1 MTRIWLVVNPASG
14 SYDAS
19 VPARLAE
26 AARQSGAELV
36 GTTIFPDAPLPDAA
50 ALTAERID
58 ILAVHTGDG
67 TINAAM
73 HAAAGNAAMHA
84 AAGNAAMPAA
94 AGPTTMHAAADWTGA
109 LLALPGGT
117 MNLLARHLHDARDPA
132 AILLAALDPA
142 ATARHVTMVA
152 GVDADCTIDGLVGV
166 FAGPTTAWGDVRETL
181 RRYDFAGL
189 VEAVPRAIEQTFS
202 GAPVRLAGST
212 EDFPAI
218 YIEPRNGHLR
228 LMGFTAD
235 DAAALF
241 EHGFAWLGGDF
252 RDGPHEPLGEVD
264 EVEIVSSA
272 EIGLLVDG
280 ERGHTHA
287 PLRLRAVPSP
297 VRFIVTRAEAMVVHP
312 L

>member
-26 AARQSGAELV
+26 AAQQGGAELV
-36 GTTIFPDAPLPDAA
+36 GTTHFPEMPLPDVA
-50 ALTAERID
+50 ALSADAID

-73 HAAAGNAAMHA
+73 HAA
-84 AAGNAAMPAA
+84 
-94 AGPTTMHAAADWTGA
+94 TGWNGRF
-109 LLALPGGT
+109 LALPGGT
-117 MNLLARHLHDARDPA
+117 MNLLARTLHEASDPA
-132 AILLAALDPA
+132 AILLDALEPG
-142 ATARHVTMVA
+142 TIARPVTMVA

-202 GAPVRLAGST
+202 GAPVRLAGSD
-212 EDFPAI
+212 EEFPAI

-241 EHGFAWLGGDF
+241 EHGFAWLNGDF
-252 RDGPHEPLGEVD
+252 RDGPHEPLGEVE
-264 EVEIVSSA
+264 EVEIVSTE

-280 ERGHTHA
+280 ERGHSHA
-287 PLRLRAVPSP
+287 PLRLRAVRSP
-297 VRFIVTRAEAMVVHP
+297 LRFIVTRPDALMVRP

>member
-26 AARQSGAELV
+26 AARQCGAELV

-50 ALTAERID
+50 ALTAQAID

-73 HAAAGNAAMHA
+73 HAAA
-84 AAGNAAMPAA
+84 
-94 AGPTTMHAAADWTGA
+94 TTMHAAADWTGA

-218 YIEPRNGHLR
+218 YIEPRNGQLR

>member
-26 AARQSGAELV
+26 AARQGGAELV
-36 GTTIFPDAPLPDAA
+36 GTTHFPDTPLPDPA
-50 ALTAERID
+50 ALSAERID

-73 HAAAGNAAMHA
+73 HAVAGW
-84 AAGNAAMPAA
+84 
-94 AGPTTMHAAADWTGA
+94 DGA

-117 MNLLARHLHDARDPA
+117 MNLLARHLHDARDAA

-142 ATARHVTMVA
+142 ATARPVTMVG

-181 RRYDFAGL
+181 RRLDFAGL

-202 GAPVRLAGST
+202 GAPVRLAGSS

-218 YIEPRNGHLR
+218 YIEPRNGQLR

-241 EHGFAWLGGDF
+241 EHGFAWLNGDF
-252 RDGPHEPLGEVD
+252 RDGPHEPLGMVD
-264 EVEIVSSA
+264 EVEIVSTG

-280 ERGHTHA
+280 ERGHSHS
-287 PLRLRAVPSP
+287 PLRLRAISSP
-297 VRFIVTRAEAMVVHP
+297 VRFIVTRADALVVHP
-312 L
+312 Q